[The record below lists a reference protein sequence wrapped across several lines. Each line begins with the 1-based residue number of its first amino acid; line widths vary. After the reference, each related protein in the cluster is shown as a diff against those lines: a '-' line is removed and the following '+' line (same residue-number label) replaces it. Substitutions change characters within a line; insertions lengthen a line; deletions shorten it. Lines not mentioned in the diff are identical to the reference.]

1 MRYGKRRKGQKR
13 KAGKTTASTASTA
26 PAPSAGAAEPAEA
39 SQGSAGGSSLTPW
52 WEKTEP
58 SRLEDELSRL
68 RAAGIEYEIDERARE
83 KGLIKLNL
91 RRVRVDGR
99 GLDLA
104 ARFPDVYP
112 YTRFEIRAPDLE
124 LDYHQNPFTG
134 QLCLLGRSTL
144 NWDTTNTLAGFI
156 EDQVPRV
163 LRAAESDDPG
173 EVEEIEEHQG
183 EPFSEYYSNWK
194 DSMVIVDGAWS
205 IDPSVGGGTLS
216 IGIAEC
222 GEKGFRGAVLAVMNE
237 RGSVLASADPALG
250 GRYPRHLTARWVRR
264 SEPVRAEKPDEFL
277 TELCARDERLARP
290 QWRVSTGGARVD
302 IVGVLF
308 PEEHHW
314 REEERSDGWV
324 FVVRS
329 QPLLGIRNRSRA
341 GFDAYLAR
349 AGRAGRA
356 DLAARIPELSVLN
369 SRKIAVIGTGGIGAP
384 SAIELARCG
393 VGELRLVDGDHVD
406 PGTIVRWPLGITVA
420 GKSKV
425 ESLRDFISANYPY
438 TDVSAHRH
446 RIGVPRESPED
457 PSDLDVL
464 GRVVDGAD
472 LIYDAT
478 AEVGLNHLFSD
489 LAAERGIPYVCVS
502 TTFGAWGGRIIRI
515 RPNGQTR
522 GCWMC
527 HQHWL
532 MEGRIPAPPEDPNG
546 GVQPAGCGDPT
557 FTGAGFDVATIAL
570 GGVRLAASTLSN
582 GAKGAYPAIEWD
594 VAVISLRDEH
604 GHLLAPRWETFTLE
618 RHPACENEAAHIVR

>member
-1 MRYGKRRKGQKR
+1 MQYGKRRKRQKR
-13 KAGKTTASTASTA
+13 TAGKTTTSAPSTASA
-26 PAPSAGAAEPAEA
+26 PPAGAAEPAEA

-52 WEKTEP
+52 WQKTEP

-91 RRVRVDGR
+91 RSVRVDGR
-99 GLDLA
+99 DLNLVA
-104 ARFPDVYP
+104 LFPDVYP

-156 EDQVPRV
+156 EERVPRV
-163 LRAAESDDPG
+163 LKAAESDDPG
-173 EVEEIEEHQG
+173 EVEELEEHQG
-183 EPFSEYYSNWK
+183 EPLSGYYSNGK
-194 DSMVIVDGAWS
+194 DSMVIVDGSWS
-205 IDPSVGGGTLS
+205 IDPSVDGGTLS

-222 GEKGFRGAVLAVMNE
+222 GENGFRGAVLTVMDE
-237 RGSVLASADPALG
+237 QGSVLASADPALC
-250 GRYPRHLTARWVRR
+250 GRYTRQLNARWVRC
-264 SEPVRAEKPDEFL
+264 SEPIKVERPDEFL
-277 TELCARDERLARP
+277 TELCARHGQLARP
-290 QWRVSTGGARVD
+290 QWRVAPGGARVD

-308 PEEHHW
+308 PEEHRW
-314 REEERSDGWV
+314 REGNRADGWV
-324 FVVRS
+324 FLVRS
-329 QPLLGIRNRSRA
+329 QPLLAARNRAGA
-341 GFDAYLAR
+341 GFDVYLAR

-356 DLAARIPELSVLN
+356 DLAARIPELSAL
-369 SRKIAVIGTGGIGAP
+369 SLRKIAIIGTGGIGAP

-393 VGELRLVDGDHVD
+393 AGELRLLDEDYVD
-406 PGTIVRWPLGITVA
+406 PGTIVRWPLGMTVA

-438 TDVSAHRH
+438 TDVRAHRH
-446 RIGVPRESPED
+446 RIGLPRESPED

-464 GRVVDGAD
+464 GRVVDGVD

-489 LAAERGIPYVCVS
+489 LAAERGISYMCVS
-502 TTFGAWGGRIIRI
+502 TTFGTWGGRIIRI

-532 MEGRIPAPPEDPNG
+532 IEGKIPAPPEDPNG

-570 GGVRLAASTLSN
+570 GGVRTAASTLSDGTN
-582 GAKGAYPAIEWD
+582 GAYPAIEWD

-618 RHPACENEAAHIVR
+618 RHPACENKAAHIVR